1 MDGSD
6 WLRTQLATFECPAC
20 GLQYRGSQMRLLAER
35 DGLFF
40 VDLDC
45 DSCGSRTVAILT
57 VEVEDSE
64 PTIADAS
71 ELRRAHDSSA
81 STVSV
86 DDVLDMHQFLAA
98 FKGDVDHLFRAAAAR
113 SDGAPPQ

>member
-20 GLQYRGSQMRLLAER
+20 GRQYLGSQMRLLAER
-35 DGLFF
+35 DGLYF

-45 DSCGSRTVAILT
+45 GGCGSRTVAILT
-57 VEVEDSE
+57 VEVDDSE

-71 ELRRAHDSSA
+71 ELRRAHDSA
-81 STVSV
+81 APTVSL
-86 DDVLDMHQFLAA
+86 DDVLDMHQFLVA
-98 FKGDVDHLFRAAAAR
+98 FQGDVDHLFRAGAAR

>member
-20 GLQYRGSQMRLLAER
+20 GGQYRGSEMRMLAER
-35 DGLFF
+35 DGLYF

-45 DSCGSRTVAILT
+45 GSCGSRTVAILT
-57 VEVEDSE
+57 VEANDSE

-71 ELRRAHDSSA
+71 ELQRAREPAVSA
-81 STVSV
+81 VNA

-98 FKGDVDHLFRAAAAR
+98 FQGDVEHLFKAAAAR
-113 SDGAPPQ
+113 SDGAPQR

>member
-20 GLQYRGSQMRLLAER
+20 SREYRGSQMRLLAER
-35 DGLFF
+35 DGLYF

-45 DSCGSRTVAILT
+45 VSCGSRTVAILT
-57 VEVEDSE
+57 VEGYDDE

-71 ELRRAHDSSA
+71 ELRRAHDSS
-81 STVSV
+81 TGIVSA

-98 FKGDVDHLFRAAAAR
+98 FQGDVDHLFRAATAR
-113 SDGAPPQ
+113 SDGAAPR